1 MRESIHRSNLLLR
14 GPGCLEHVQR
24 SVIRSESI
32 DRRYCVDVVVVVVVV
47 VVDLLLFRAVL
58 ELLFAHAHIVVI
70 RLKSARMTPDT
81 IIVPEA
87 YRVHFRPD
95 TMIEEIQRFLPSG
108 DNQTRCKA
116 RGCRHR
122 SRIPRDRNASVGD
135 LSWCSRRV
143 CDYACTEILKAFVLC
158 GLR

>member
-1 MRESIHRSNLLLR
+1 MRESVHRSNLLLQ
-14 GPGCLEHVQR
+14 GPGCLHHVKHF
-24 SVIRSESI
+24 VIRSESI
-32 DRRYCVDVVVVVVVV
+32 DRRCCLDVVVG
-47 VVDLLLFRAVL
+47 LLLFRAVL

-70 RLKSARMTPDT
+70 CHGHRLRSARMTPDT

-95 TMIEEIQRFLPSG
+95 TMIEEIQRLLPSG

-122 SRIPRDRNASVGD
+122 SRFPRDRKASVGD
-135 LSWCSRRV
+135 LGWGSRRV
-143 CDYACTEILKAFVLC
+143 CDYACTQMLKAFVLR